1 MRRPLLLA
9 ALAVSGACVYLPPL
23 GPSVAEQAVEND
35 PHSAS
40 AEVASVRITVHP
52 DDWRGYPSDLDEY
65 VTPVELFIENGSAK
79 ELAIRQELFT
89 LALPDGY
96 KYDALSPGELR
107 RIVGRGYYGG
117 GSYWYYGAYGVYP
130 WPGFFMPWPHY
141 YPYVWWGDPWYGPA
155 LPPPPPRGPSPSPT
169 PSGKLAAGGRVS
181 VLVFFPVPA
190 DSLNHFAFEANVVAS
205 DGATLGT
212 LKVPFERRPV
222 RRAGPRAPAPPTPSG
237 PPRAAAPRAPEP
249 AQRPPE
255 PPVAPAPQAPP
266 APTPQGP

>member
-155 LPPPPPRGPSPSPT
+155 LPPPPPRGPPPSPT

-190 DSLNHFAFEANVVAS
+190 DSLNHFTFEANVVAS

-212 LKVPFERRPV
+212 IKVPFERHPV
-222 RRAGPRAPAPPTPSG
+222 RKPGPRAPTPPSPPS
-237 PPRAAAPRAPEP
+237 P
-249 AQRPPE
+249 A
-255 PPVAPAPQAPP
+255 APP